1 MPTPGLFVVFSKPTS
16 DDPEVVEAFNT
27 WYDNHHVPESLL
39 LPGFVKGR
47 RFKLAE
53 KQLLPGKATAPGFD
67 YVAIYELDDIDK
79 VPDAQALMPKL
90 AEVSTAPEYFS
101 PALDLDSVRAFIFEQ
116 IADIDQPALLPEGV
130 EFP

>member
-1 MPTPGLFVVFSKPTS
+1 MSTPGLFVVFSKPTS
-16 DDPEVVEAFNT
+16 DDPEVVEAFND

-39 LPGFVKGR
+39 LPGFVKCR

-53 KQLLPGKATAPGFD
+53 KQLLPGKATDPGFD

-79 VPDAQALMPKL
+79 VPDAQALLPKL
-90 AEVSTAPEYFS
+90 AKVSTAPEYFS
-101 PALDLDSVRAFIFEQ
+101 PALDRDSIRSFIFEQ
-116 IADIDQPALLPEGV
+116 IADIDEPAPLPEGI